1 MSDIRRGPSVSKTK
15 LWSLQFSCRRLAREA
30 RTLGRSLDE
39 NGSVARE
46 VEEHLAKAA
55 QMIQATIEQL
65 GPAPRDQDLSPFAFG
80 NSAWSHKSP
89 LAEFKAPQD
98 SSPGPDHKLALRGS
112 ATLVALPDLLTFLC
126 SIKKTGVLLVDA
138 IDERFAVE
146 LREGDIVHAH
156 SDCAPAG
163 ERLGD
168 VLVEQGVIT
177 QVDLDA
183 LLAGRKK
190 RGEDRLGA
198 RLIERG
204 YASTEQLLAALELQ
218 IRRLFHRLFTTVA
231 TELVFWEGPC
241 VWGEDGMRLN
251 ATKLLLDGA
260 RAMDESSRHA
270 ELVQNL
276 AVMLD
281 VDALLSSTAA
291 PPPASEPAAGPDAAT
306 AVAPADEARHL
317 AHPLSSTPQLPNEP
331 AAAPA
336 ADAAA
341 TAPPETAH
349 AAEQVPAGDVPAA
362 DDERGAD

>member
-146 LREGDIVHAH
+146 LREADIVHAH

-190 RGEDRLGA
+190 RGEDRLGT

-204 YASTEQLLAALELQ
+204 YASTEQLLAALEVQ

-276 AVMLD
+276 AVVID
-281 VDALLSSTAA
+281 VEALLANAGPAPAPLAEAAEPAADPVAEPAAAVAVPATAETRHTEHPLSPTPQLPSEPAA
-291 PPPASEPAAGPDAAT
+291 PPPET
-306 AVAPADEARHL
+306 
-317 AHPLSSTPQLPNEP
+317 
-331 AAAPA
+331 APA
-336 ADAAA
+336 ADDAAA
-341 TAPPETAH
+341 DADGER
-349 AAEQVPAGDVPAA
+349 AGD
-362 DDERGAD
+362 

>member
-1 MSDIRRGPSVSKTK
+1 VSKTK

-30 RTLGRSLDE
+30 RTLGRSLDQ
-39 NGSVARE
+39 NGAVARE
-46 VEEHLAKAA
+46 VEQHLAKAA
-55 QMIQATIEQL
+55 QMIQATMGQL
-65 GPAPRDQDLSPFAFG
+65 GPVPPTDQDLSPFAFG
-80 NSAWSHKSP
+80 SSAWSHKSP

-98 SSPGPDHKLALRGS
+98 SSPGPHHKLALRGS

-183 LLAGRKK
+183 LLAGRSKT
-190 RGEDRLGA
+190 RGEDRLGT

-204 YASTEQLLAALELQ
+204 YGSTEQLLAALEVQ

-260 RAMDESSRHA
+260 RAMDESSRHGEVA
-270 ELVQNL
+270 QDL
-276 AVMLD
+276 AAVAD
-281 VDALLSSTAA
+281 VDAGIEHDMRRLLATTAAA
-291 PPPASEPAAGPDAAT
+291 PPPVE
-306 AVAPADEARHL
+306 EMRHC
-317 AHPLSSTPQLPNEP
+317 AHPLSPTPQLLP
-331 AAAPA
+331 APAEEPA
-336 ADAAA
+336 ADAESA
-341 TAPPETAH
+341 
-349 AAEQVPAGDVPAA
+349 AA
-362 DDERGAD
+362 DAASPPAPADDAADGSDGPRDDDDN